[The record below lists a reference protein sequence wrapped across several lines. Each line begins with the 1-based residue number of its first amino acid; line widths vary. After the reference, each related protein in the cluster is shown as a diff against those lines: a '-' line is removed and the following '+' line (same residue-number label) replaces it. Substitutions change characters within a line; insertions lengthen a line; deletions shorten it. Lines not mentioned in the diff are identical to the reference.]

1 MRKDYIIIIYM
12 INKVNDLLNK
22 IKELPGRKIIT
33 LTVEDL
39 DFICEM
45 KNENFT
51 DNSVIASF
59 VAQLVRGIAIG
70 GGMTVVEILDNK
82 KIIYGFAM
90 GENSWV
96 SIPADE
102 MQKIRNINHETGK
115 PLPVEP
121 DVDFCDFY

>member
-1 MRKDYIIIIYM
+1 M
-12 INKVNDLLNK
+12 INKDKANDLVNK

-33 LTVEDL
+33 LTVEDS
-39 DFICEM
+39 DFICEIDGKDF
-45 KNENFT
+45 KN
-51 DNSVIASF
+51 NSFASF
-59 VAQLVRGIAIG
+59 TAKLVRGLAIG

-82 KIIYGFAM
+82 KIIYGFAL

-96 SIPADE
+96 SIPAEE
-102 MQKIRNINHETGK
+102 MQKIRNINHETEE

>member
-1 MRKDYIIIIYM
+1 MRKNYIIIIM

-33 LTVEDL
+33 LTVEDS
-39 DFICEM
+39 DSVCEIEG
-45 KNENFT
+45 KNPNDT
-51 DNSVIASF
+51 SAYASF
-59 VAQLVRGIAIG
+59 VAKLARGIAIG

-96 SIPADE
+96 SISAEE